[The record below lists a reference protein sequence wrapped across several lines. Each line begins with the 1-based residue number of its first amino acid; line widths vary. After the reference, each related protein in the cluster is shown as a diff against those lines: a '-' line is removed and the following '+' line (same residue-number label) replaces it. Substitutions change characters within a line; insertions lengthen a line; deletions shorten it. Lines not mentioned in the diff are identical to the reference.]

1 MPAIVEKPIG
11 VRSYEYDICTS
22 SSIDPADL
30 PDKYTIPEENI
41 PPVHDQKSVNDCVA
55 FAMCQCAESYDLSN
69 EEKLTHY
76 SPSWNYGR
84 MECRGTYKGEGMIP
98 EAALNGTTK
107 IGFIS
112 DLLFPDF
119 DKDVPEILDICAK
132 RDDII
137 PESSKKKIN
146 LYTSMNYAMRDKKWD
161 TVRQALYDNKR
172 AILITSSTFFRGG
185 SHAIIAIGWS
195 NTNGKQKGRYLLFQ
209 NSWNEDYKDNGRW
222 YIPIE
227 EVDNAYALF
236 WNGFELP
243 FTDVTVDDWFYDN
256 VKSSYFCSLIKGVSD
271 TEFKPNDNIIRG
283 DVAVIISR
291 LMDKILYSVN
301 TFVTSQNQLDKNYSL
316 ISFEDKID
324 EISFK
329 DVDPSSYYYDA
340 INKVFAN
347 GIIMGD
353 QDGNFNPQNDITRA
367 EMSAIV
373 VRMAINVYTKICE
386 NIHKVDIETQ
396 DVDMSKIKDVSEDD
410 WFYGYVKKAYEM
422 GFMNGMSEDSFAP
435 NSNLTRA
442 EASTVLYRLFTSID
456 HLLRE
461 V

>member
-11 VRSYEYDICTS
+11 VRGYAYDICAAIATNPTS
-22 SSIDPADL
+22 L
-30 PDKYTIPEENI
+30 PDEYTIPEENI
-41 PPVHDQKSVNDCVA
+41 PPVHNQKNVNDCVA
-55 FAMCQCAESYDLSN
+55 FAICQCAESNDLKN
-69 EEKLTHY
+69 GEELNHY

-84 MECRGTYKGEGMIP
+84 MECRGNYRGEGMNP
-98 EAALNGTTK
+98 EMALNGTSK

-112 DLLFPDF
+112 DTLFPDF
-119 DKDVPEILDICAK
+119 DKDVPEILNICAE
-132 RDDII
+132 RDDIL
-137 PESSKKKIN
+137 PESSKKKIVT
-146 LYTSMNYAMRDKKWD
+146 YTSMNYAMQDKKWD
-161 TVRQALYDNKR
+161 TIRQALYDNKR
-172 AILITSSTFFRGG
+172 ALLITSRFFFRGG

-209 NSWNEDYKDNGRW
+209 NSWDKDYKDNGRW

-227 EVDNAYALF
+227 DVDGAYALF
-236 WNGFELP
+236 WDEFNLP
-243 FTDVTVDDWFYDN
+243 FTDVSKDDWFYDN
-256 VKSSYFCSLIKGVSD
+256 VKASYFCGLIKGVTE
-271 TEFKPNDNIIRG
+271 TEFRPNYNIIRG

-291 LMDKILYSVN
+291 LIDKITYSVN
-301 TFVTSQNQLDKNYSL
+301 TFVKSQNQLGKNYSL

-324 EISFK
+324 GISFK

-340 INKVFAN
+340 INRVFAN

-353 QDGNFNPQNDITRA
+353 QNSNFNPQNDITRA
-367 EMSAIV
+367 EMAAIV

-386 NIHKVDIETQ
+386 NIHKIDMETQ
-396 DVDMSKIKDVSEDD
+396 DVDMSKLKDVSEDD
-410 WFYGYVKKAYEM
+410 WFYGYVEKAYEM
-422 GFMNGMSEDSFAP
+422 GLMNGMSEDSFAP
-435 NSNLTRA
+435 NNNLTRA